1 MIRFLWKHADSLT
14 IPLLVFTLA
23 LGVAGC
29 GNPTPP
35 PEDPS
40 AWYVSPQGSDTL
52 NTCHSYQSPCQTINA
67 VLSQASSGQVIY
79 IAAGTYY
86 EWLHLYDLGVDL
98 EGSGPGTIISG
109 SNLRPVDGGVID
121 SICTASSTS
130 GCTDTLTIANLTI
143 QNGFAEENGGGVY
156 VWYTPLVMRNVIVS
170 NNTASS
176 GGGIYIHGSTATL
189 DHVIVT
195 GNKAVPLYDSYGGE
209 GGGIYNYGLLT
220 VSDSTIFANTAS
232 EASGYDGA
240 GGGFYNAG
248 WAGLTNV
255 VITGNSVPG
264 AEGNGGGIMN
274 KSINSPTALLSL
286 TDSTL
291 RDNQATHGGGLSN
304 DLSEVLITGSTIY
317 NNTSTTAG
325 GGILNTNSARLT
337 LINSTISGNNGGN
350 EGGGIVSNQGSTLN
364 MTNDT
369 IADNQATHTGG
380 LIYESGSIYL
390 LNVLLD
396 GNSGGNCGSMVI
408 GGSYNISS
416 DASCSFCG
424 EFNNNGVTTKLG
436 PLQDNGGPTETHA
449 LLSGSP
455 AIDAGSALLA
465 PNVDQRGLPR
475 PHDGNNDGV
484 SDIDIGAFEFG
495 FISAEGIK
503 PYALVTATPGLGDFT
518 FEEAWTCL
526 SGPGPEYAVLAQGAA
541 GETAPVDGRTPDG
554 AFYHV
559 KLQRE
564 ILCWVSGNLGTFDGN
579 PFGLPPLP
587 YPPTPTATP
596 TRRWIPSPTWTQPPV
611 VCSNFG
617 NKAECESHPE
627 CIWTPPGM
635 VPSVCRNK

>member
-1 MIRFLWKHADSLT
+1 MLRLRLFHSGRLLT
-14 IPLLVFTLA
+14 LLLTLA
-23 LGVAGC
+23 LALVAVGC

-52 NTCHSYQSPCQTINA
+52 NTCHSSQSPCQTINA
-67 VLSQASSGQVIY
+67 VLSQASSGEVIY

-86 EWLHLYDLGVDL
+86 EHLHLYDLGVDL

-109 SNLRPVDGGVID
+109 SNLRPVNGGVIE
-121 SICTASSTS
+121 STCTASSTS
-130 GCTDTLTIANLTI
+130 HCLDTLTIANLTI

-176 GGGIYIHGSTATL
+176 GGGIYIASSTATL

-195 GNKAVPLYDSYGGE
+195 GNKAIPLYDVWGGK
-209 GGGIYNYGLLT
+209 GGGIYNRGMLA
-220 VSDSTIFANTAS
+220 VNDSTIFGNMAS
-232 EASGYDGA
+232 EESGYAGA
-240 GGGFYNAG
+240 GGGLYNAG
-248 WAGLTNV
+248 WVNLTNV

-264 AEGNGGGIMN
+264 AEGTGGGIMN
-274 KSINSPTALLSL
+274 QSINSPSAILTL
-286 TDSTL
+286 TDSTV
-291 RDNQATHGGGLSN
+291 RDNQATHGGGLAN
-304 DLSEVLITGSTIY
+304 DLSSAIITGTTID

-325 GGILNTNSARLT
+325 GGILNTNSST
-337 LINSTISGNNGGN
+337 ISLINSTISGNNGGN
-350 EGGGIVSNQGSTLN
+350 EGGGIVNNQGSTLN
-364 MTNDT
+364 LTNDT
-369 IADNQATHTGG
+369 IAANQATHTGG
-380 LIYESGSIYL
+380 LVYESGPIYL

-424 EFNNNGVTTKLG
+424 EFNNNGVTTKVG
-436 PLQDNGGPTETHA
+436 PLQDNGGPTWTHA

-465 PNVDQRGLPR
+465 PNVDQRGNAR

-484 SDIDIGAFEFG
+484 SDIDIGAFEYYFTMPQ
-495 FISAEGIK
+495 GIE
-503 PYALVTATPGLGDFT
+503 PQILVTATPGLGDFT
-518 FEEAWTCL
+518 FEEAWNCL
-526 SGPGPEYAVLAQGAA
+526 SGPGPEYAVLARGAA

-554 AFYHV
+554 TYFRVRLPA
-559 KLQRE
+559 E

-579 PFGLPPLP
+579 PFGLPSLP
-587 YPPTPTATP
+587 SPPTPTPTP
-596 TRRWIPSPTWTQPPV
+596 RWIPSPTWTQPPV
-611 VCSNFG
+611 VCSRFG
-617 NKAECESHPE
+617 NKTECESHPE
-627 CIWTPPGM
+627 CMWTPPGL
-635 VPSVCRNK
+635 VPSTCRNQ